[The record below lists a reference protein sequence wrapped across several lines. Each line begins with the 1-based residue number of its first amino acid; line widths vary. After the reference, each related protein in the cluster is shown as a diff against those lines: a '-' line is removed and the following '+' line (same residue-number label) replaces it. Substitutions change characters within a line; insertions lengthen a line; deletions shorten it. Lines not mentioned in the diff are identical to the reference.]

1 MPDNADNPV
10 AAGSASADPL
20 ASVAMTVDELR
31 AAAKLDEVDL
41 NLLALLAA
49 DSRISQRQ
57 AARTMHMSAPAI
69 GDRIARLE
77 RLGVIRGYTVDI
89 DWSVLG
95 YPVQVYLSV
104 TARNGSQAVILRALN
119 EIYEVQEISLV
130 SGSIDMLARL
140 RVRDHAHLRQVI
152 LDKVFQIPGVQRTE
166 TMICIAEVPAKNVA
180 VELIEALAKSK
191 QDADTA

>member
-10 AAGSASADPL
+10 VAGSASMDPL
-20 ASVAMTVDELR
+20 ANLAMTVDELR
-31 AAAKLDEVDL
+31 PTAKLDDVDL

-57 AARTMHMSAPAI
+57 AARVMHMSAPAI
-69 GDRIARLE
+69 GDRMARLE
-77 RLGVIRGYTVDI
+77 RLGVIRGYTIDI

-104 TARNGSQAVILRALN
+104 TAHNSPASVLRALN
-119 EIYEVQEISLV
+119 EISEVQEISLV

-140 RVRDHAHLRQVI
+140 RVRDHAHLRQVL
-152 LDKVFQIPGVQRTE
+152 LDKIFQIPGVQRTE
-166 TMICIAEVPAKNVA
+166 TMICIAEMPAKNVA
-180 VELIEALAKSK
+180 AELIEALAKSK

>member
-10 AAGSASADPL
+10 VAGSASMDPL
-20 ASVAMTVDELR
+20 ANLATTVDELR
-31 AAAKLDEVDL
+31 PAAKLDEVDL
-41 NLLALLAA
+41 SLLALLAA

-57 AARTMHMSAPAI
+57 AARAMHMSAPAI
-69 GDRIARLE
+69 GDRMARLE
-77 RLGVIRGYTVDI
+77 RLGVIRGYTIDI

-104 TARNGSQAVILRALN
+104 TAHNNPASVLRALN
-119 EIYEVQEISLV
+119 EISEVQEISLV

-140 RVRDHAHLRQVI
+140 RVRDHAHLRQVL
-152 LDKVFQIPGVQRTE
+152 LDKIFQIPGVQRTE
-166 TMICIAEVPAKNVA
+166 TMICIAEMPAKNVA
-180 VELIEALAKSK
+180 AELIEALAKSK

>member
-10 AAGSASADPL
+10 VAGSASMDPL
-20 ASVAMTVDELR
+20 ASLAMTVDELR
-31 AAAKLDEVDL
+31 SAAKLDEVDL

-57 AARTMHMSAPAI
+57 AARVMHMSAPAI
-69 GDRIARLE
+69 GDRMARLE
-77 RLGVIRGYTVDI
+77 RLGVIRGYTIDI

-104 TARNGSQAVILRALN
+104 IARSSQALIMRALN
-119 EIYEVQEISLV
+119 EISEVQEVSLV

-140 RVRDHAHLRQVI
+140 RVRDHAHLRQVL

-166 TMICIAEVPAKNVA
+166 TMICLAEMPAKNVA
-180 VELIEALAKSK
+180 AELIEALAKSK